1 MSSGTEATNKPETE
15 EPTAK
20 RVKLDGDEA
29 TKPADVKS
37 ADSNNGITAEEKAR
51 LAENN
56 NGTSKSD
63 EPASGS
69 GEAANQI
76 PSKAANGSNQR
87 EPKTTD
93 QNASEGDDEDQEAF
107 GDPNIADKLR
117 EVEAI
122 QAQIIQLNEQASEEI
137 LLVEQK
143 FNQLRRPHFEKRNA
157 LLKDVPNFWLAA
169 LANHPLISSMIQ
181 SAEDEDCLHYM
192 VNVDVEELEDIK
204 SGYNLKFYFAENP
217 YIKNDLIVRELRH
230 LDNEEVVSETT
241 PIEYK
246 DTQEGKKL
254 RAVVENSLAQYR
266 RKVRDPSEMQGSF
279 FAWLSQ
285 EQENGDAIAEIIKD
299 QIWTSPVDFFL
310 NNPEDYEDDDS
321 GSDDDEEDYEEDEE
335 GIENDIEAGIPN
347 EDELAELQEMEG
359 EEFDEDEEEDLD
371 EDGDDDEED
380 DDGEGEE

>member
-1 MSSGTEATNKPETE
+1 MSSAAESKPEIE
-15 EPTAK
+15 EPTPK

-29 TKPADVKS
+29 IKPDVKS
-37 ADSNNGITAEEKAR
+37 ADNNNGITADEKAPP
-51 LAENN
+51 AESN
-56 NGTSKSD
+56 NGTTPKSD
-63 EPASGS
+63 GPASGS
-69 GEAANQI
+69 GGAANQI
-76 PSKAANGSNQR
+76 PVKAANGSNK
-87 EPKTTD
+87 EPKTND
-93 QNASEGDDEDQEAF
+93 PDASEGDDEDQEAF
-107 GDPNIADKLR
+107 GDPNIADRLR

-122 QAQIIQLNEQASEEI
+122 QSQIIQLNEQASEEI

-157 LLKDVPNFWLAA
+157 ILKDVPNFWLAA

-217 YIKNDLIVRELRH
+217 YIKNELIVRELRH

-254 RAVVENSLAQYR
+254 RAIVENSLAQYR

-321 GSDDDEEDYEEDEE
+321 GSDEDEEDYEDEE
-335 GIENDIEAGIPN
+335 GIENDLEAGIPD

-359 EEFDEDEEEDLD
+359 EEFDDEEEDLD
-371 EDGDDDEED
+371 DDDEDEDGED
-380 DDGEGEE
+380 DE